1 MQLKLAYPLRNP
13 NVVASHSLGKSTPV
27 YDISEHYQFN
37 DVRDLLIRNID
48 LGTSLASCFTSPTS
62 SPDSSHREPDH
73 AVVLM
78 RGHGC
83 TVVASTIEECVY
95 RAIYTKENAT
105 VQTTSL
111 GLRMAY
117 HGSHGSAA
125 DIQYLHDDEI
135 GGTTAISQTAWGR
148 AWGLWVR
155 EVEGS
160 QLYINGS

>member
-1 MQLKLAYPLRNP
+1 
-13 NVVASHSLGKSTPV
+13 
-27 YDISEHYQFN
+27 
-37 DVRDLLIRNID
+37 
-48 LGTSLASCFTSPTS
+48 
-62 SPDSSHREPDH
+62 
-73 AVVLM
+73 M

-83 TVVASTIEECVY
+83 TIVAPTIEECVY
-95 RAIYTKENAT
+95 RAIYTKENAI

-117 HGSHGSAA
+117 HGNGGSAA